1 MIVKCSECGKEII
14 RQNPTK
20 HNFCCNAHRLSWNRK
35 NVNFSEI
42 SKLHKAPN
50 LTKLNSIR
58 NPMCSVANRGKV
70 NSKKARMAATEYL
83 GRELDKGEVV
93 HHMNGIA
100 ADNRHEN
107 LLVMTDREHRQLHM
121 ALAIEK
127 YEKRGEENAKE

>member
-20 HNFCCNAHRLSWNRK
+20 HNFCCNAHRLSWNRR

-42 SKLHKAPN
+42 SKLHKAPKLTELN
-50 LTKLNSIR
+50 LIR
-58 NPMCSVANRGKV
+58 NPMCSVANRGKGS
-70 NSKKARMAATEYL
+70 SKKARRIATEYL

-100 ADNRHEN
+100 GDNRHEN

-127 YEKRGEENAKE
+127 YEKRGEENAEE